1 VEKGNATF
9 GSRSC
14 RNASCVVIM
23 RVSVLISGGKD
34 SALALYRV
42 LKAGHQVEYLVTMLP
57 QSENSWMFHL
67 PNIHLTD
74 LFAEAAGIPLVKAE
88 TAGVK
93 ETELEDLQNL
103 LATLDIEGVV
113 SGAILSQYQKKRIDK
128 ICRELNLKSIAPL
141 WHEDPKQLLKEI
153 IHLNFHVILV
163 GVYAYGFDQS
173 WLGRKIDSTMLDDL
187 DELNKQYRI
196 SLVGEGGE
204 YETLVLD
211 APFFRKKIQLLRVEK
226 VWEDDSGYLLVK
238 EAKLVEKAEKVC

>member
-1 VEKGNATF
+1 M
-9 GSRSC
+9 
-14 RNASCVVIM
+14 IM
-23 RVSVLISGGKD
+23 RVSVLVSGGKD

-42 LKAGHQVEYLVTMLP
+42 LKEGYQVEYLVTMLP
-57 QSENSWMFHL
+57 QSENSWMFHF

-74 LFAEAAGIPLVKAE
+74 LFAESAGIPLVKAE

-93 ETELEDLQNL
+93 ETELKDLQNL

-141 WHEDPKQLLKEI
+141 WHEDPIHLLKEI
-153 IHLNFHVILV
+153 IHLNFHVIFV
-163 GVYAYGFDQS
+163 GVYAYGFDQN
-173 WLGRKIDSTMLDDL
+173 WLGRKIDSKTLDDL
-187 DELNKQYRI
+187 NELNKKYQI
-196 SLVGEGGE
+196 SPVGEGGE